1 MMSEDRFDIWK
12 VVSADYDA
20 FPFISG
26 ILGVYPH
33 CKADTGGCWCLEMV
47 RRSTAQSTL
56 IADRPE
62 SLQRH
67 WLISDIGGRIT

>member
-1 MMSEDRFDIWK
+1 MMSEDLCDVWE
-12 VVSADYDA
+12 VVSAEDNA
-20 FPFISG
+20 FAFISG

-47 RRSTAQSTL
+47 RRSTAQSSL

-62 SLQRH
+62 RLQRH
-67 WLISDIGGRIT
+67 WLISDIGGHIM